1 MYAENSTYELHA
13 CLQGQ
18 WKTLGTFDDA
28 NQAVA
33 EAMRLRRSRC
43 YVGIRVTEA
52 FHDAVNKFAA
62 RVIYRYTAERDD
74 TQAVMLQTSVTD
86 NPPRPNPKSLTRE
99 PPRPATTGTTVNA
112 QGQSLPVRLGIVI
125 VAAILVLM
133 TIGTA

>member
-13 CLQGQ
+13 RLQGQ

-33 EAMRLRRSRC
+33 EAVRLRRSRC

-52 FHDAVNKFAA
+52 FHDAVDKLAA
-62 RVIYRYTAERDD
+62 RVIYRYTAERNSH
-74 TQAVMLQTSVTD
+74 QAVMLQTSATD
-86 NPPRPNPKSLTRE
+86 NPPNPAPESPTRE
-99 PPRPATTGTTVNA
+99 PPLPTTTGTTVNA
-112 QGQSLPVRLGIVI
+112 HGQSLPVRIGIVI